1 MPDAE
6 NSYTI
11 GVDVGGTKVYTIL
24 IDSKNQVLARSKK
37 KSREGNPNII
47 LDRITGT
54 IAAVTESSNVPL
66 DRVAGIG
73 IGFPGPLNPDTGVVL
88 EATNLPGWDHFPLAD
103 EVKKQTGRPAF
114 LDNDVNLGTLGE
126 ALAGSGKGASNVI
139 GIFLGTGVGGGIV
152 LGKKLY
158 HGTSGTAGE
167 VGHMII
173 QHGGRKS
180 PRGLFGTVEGL
191 TSRVSVVDQLVEA
204 ISSGTKSSLS
214 SIVKSGNRIRSRAIA
229 KAYRDGD
236 KLVVDTLH
244 RTAEFVGVTVGSLIN
259 FLAPDVVVLGGGV
272 MEAIPESILPIAKK
286 VAKSIAVPGAWKHV
300 QIVEAEL
307 GDDAGAM
314 GGALLA
320 RQNVVC
326 SPVGS
331 PNS

>member
-1 MPDAE
+1 MGEATKDKD
-6 NSYTI
+6 YTI

-24 IDSKNQVLARSKK
+24 IDSKNKILARSKK
-37 KSREGNPNII
+37 KSREGTPKVI
-47 LDRITGT
+47 LERITGT
-54 IAAVTESSNVPL
+54 IASVTESSGVSL
-66 DRVAGIG
+66 DQVAGIG
-73 IGFPGPLNPDTGVVL
+73 IGFPGPLDPETGVVL
-88 EATNLPGWDHFPLAD
+88 EATNLPDWDHFPLAS
-103 EVKKQTGRPAF
+103 EVTKKTDRPAF

-152 LGKKLY
+152 LGGRLY

-191 TSRVSVVDQLVEA
+191 TSRVSIVDQLVEGVT
-204 ISSGTKSSLS
+204 SGTKSSLA
-214 SIVKSGNRIRSRAIA
+214 SIVKEGERIRSRSIA
-229 KAYRDGD
+229 KAYRDKD
-236 KLVVDTLH
+236 PLTIEVLH

-272 MEAIPESILPIAKK
+272 MEAVPEAILPIAKK
-286 VAKSIAVPGAWKHV
+286 VAKSIVVPGTWDFV

-320 RQNVVC
+320 RQKAA
-326 SPVGS
+326 
-331 PNS
+331 

>member
-1 MPDAE
+1 MPTSTPLKA
-6 NSYTI
+6 YTI

-24 IDSKNQVLARSKK
+24 VDSKNKILARSKK
-37 KSREGNPNII
+37 KSRDGTPKVI
-47 LDRITGT
+47 LDRIAAT
-54 IAAVTESSNVPL
+54 ISSVIEEAKIPI
-66 DRVAGIG
+66 DQVAGIG
-73 IGFPGPLNPDTGVVL
+73 IGFPGPLNPKTGVVI
-88 EATNLPGWDHFPLAD
+88 EATNLPDWDHFPLAD
-103 EVKKQTGRPAF
+103 EVAKETKTLAF

-152 LGKKLY
+152 LGGKLY

-173 QHGGRKS
+173 QHRGRKS

-191 TSRVSVVDQLVEA
+191 TSRVSIVEQLIEA
-204 ISSGTKSSLS
+204 IQTGSKSSLAP
-214 SIVKSGNRIRSRAIA
+214 ILKAGERIRSRAIS
-229 KAYRDGD
+229 KSYHEGD
-236 KLVVDTLH
+236 KLTTEVLH

-272 MEAIPESILPIAKK
+272 MEAVPEAILPIAKK
-286 VAKSIAVPGAWKHV
+286 VAKSIAVPGAWSHV
-300 QIVEAEL
+300 EVVEAKL

-320 RQNVVC
+320 RQL
-326 SPVGS
+326 SS
-331 PNS
+331 T